1 MSEHYLTFIPVNPEF
16 VPASDLCAMAKE
28 VFTHLLGGASEIEI
42 VVTEEIAFVDQGEN
56 FEKIQCPRCGA
67 ELSTPWWQG
76 AMSRSFESKFRQMDI
91 TTPCCRCATT
101 LNDLIYIF
109 PAGFARFQLRARGP
123 KKPQLT
129 PQEQSQLEQILRT
142 PLKQIWVHY

>member
-1 MSEHYLTFIPVNPEF
+1 
-16 VPASDLCAMAKE
+16 
-28 VFTHLLGGASEIEI
+28 
-42 VVTEEIAFVDQGEN
+42 VTEEIAFVDQGEN

-142 PLKQIWVHY
+142 PLKQIWVHYSGIYVQRNHFSASTNETPPQIVITSNRCH